1 MSETLPRAVPCPRQP
16 ERLREW
22 LVLVA
27 AVLVIVLISTAA
39 GLMLW
44 RQRTDTLATWRLY
57 MDNFAA
63 SVAEHA
69 QQAAYAADGVLG
81 RIVERVQDEAGD
93 SEARLRD
100 MAATRRMYDYL
111 VERRGESGVA
121 RDIAIVDL
129 QGQVLVNSQA
139 FPAPHVNVHDRDY
152 FKAHLAQPALDLYL
166 SAPVLSRDT
175 GRWTFF
181 LSRKIRA
188 ANGRMLGL
196 VITGVEV
203 AYFERFYK
211 SVNLDDAHTAVQL
224 LRRDGMSLARHPPR
238 PGVMPTAAD
247 RDAPALQALEQALA
261 QGQRK
266 VAVFTHAK
274 RPSNPAL
281 ADERLVVAR
290 ALEAFPLV
298 VVTLVTQELM
308 LRSWRETAWFVGAGT
323 TVLDA
328 LIALLALWAFQS
340 LRRRRQA
347 IERLAADKSDKAAF
361 LAGISHEIRTPLH
374 GLLGMTRRL
383 IGAVP
388 TFTPQRQQQELRTVE
403 RSAEL
408 LLALVDDLLDYSR
421 LETGRLDL
429 ERVPFAIAPV
439 AQDCLALFQSQA
451 QARGVA
457 LELYMGSAAHDTPVL
472 GDPLRLAQIINNLL
486 SNAMRFTVAGRVA
499 LSIAPL
505 DHERW
510 RLAVS
515 DTGSGMTAEQCR
527 RLFEPIAPPL
537 AESAAPGAATDP
549 GLGLGLGLSI
559 VKRLVLLHGGTVDV
573 HSEPGHGT
581 EVWCELPLPPAA
593 QPAGAP
599 SPTRLGAATDP
610 APCV

>member
-22 LVLVA
+22 LVLAA
-27 AVLVIVLISTAA
+27 AVLVIVLISAAA

-63 SVAEHA
+63 GVAEHA

-81 RIVERVQDEAGD
+81 RIVERVQNEAGD
-93 SEARLRD
+93 GEARLRD
-100 MAATRRMYDYL
+100 MATTRRMYDYL

-121 RDIAIVDL
+121 RDIAIIDL
-129 QGQVLVNSQA
+129 HGQVLVNSQA

-181 LSRKIRA
+181 LARKIRA
-188 ANGRMLGL
+188 ADGRMLGL

-224 LRRDGMSLARHPPR
+224 LRRDGMPLARHPQR
-238 PGVMPTAAD
+238 TGVMPATY

-261 QGQRK
+261 QGRRN

-290 ALEAFPLV
+290 ALEGFPLV

-308 LRSWRETAWFVGAGT
+308 LRSWCEMAWFVGVGT

-328 LIALLALWAFQS
+328 LIALLALWTFQS
-340 LRRRRQA
+340 LRRRRLA
-347 IERLAADKSDKAAF
+347 IERLAADNSDKAAF

-383 IGAVP
+383 IGTVP
-388 TFTPQRQQQELRTVE
+388 TLPPQRQRQELHTVE

-451 QARGVA
+451 QARGLA
-457 LELYMGSAAHDTPVL
+457 LELYMGRAAHDAPVL

-486 SNAMRFTVAGRVA
+486 SNAMRFTLAGRVA

-537 AESAAPGAATDP
+537 SEGAAPGGASDP

-559 VKRLVLLHGGTVDV
+559 VKRLVLLHGGTVGV

-581 EVWCELPLPPAA
+581 EVWCELLLPPAA
-593 QPAGAP
+593 PPAGAP
-599 SPTRLGAATDP
+599 SPTPLGAATDP